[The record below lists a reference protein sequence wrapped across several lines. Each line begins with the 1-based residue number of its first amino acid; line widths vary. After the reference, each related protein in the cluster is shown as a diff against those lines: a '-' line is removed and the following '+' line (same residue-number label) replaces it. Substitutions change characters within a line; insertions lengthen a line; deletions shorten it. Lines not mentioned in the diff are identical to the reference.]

1 MSINLPLVS
10 IVTVSYNAVSTIE
23 QTILSVINQ
32 SYPNIEYIVIDGGST
47 DGTVDII
54 KKYSNRIGYW
64 VSEPDKGMYDA
75 LRKGFTKVTGSLCC
89 YINSDDF
96 YALSAIETVVKVFQK
111 YEKVAWLK
119 GLDVFYD
126 ERSAI
131 TCIDTPIIVKNRFLQ
146 RGLYTGKYLP
156 WIQQES
162 IFWRS
167 CLNKQIDWERFSQ
180 FKLAGD
186 YYMWYCFSKKEK
198 LYILPTYLG
207 GFRKREGQLSCHLD
221 KYMKELKSFSLA
233 STFIDVFGASCL
245 GVIHRLFRG
254 GAIYKFL
261 FRSRTFYYD
270 FDKKSF

>member
-1 MSINLPLVS
+1 MGKEYPTVS

-32 SYPNIEYIVIDGGST
+32 SYPNIEYIIIDGGST

-54 KKYSNRIGYW
+54 KQYSDRIAYW

-75 LRKGFTKVTGSLCC
+75 LRKGFSKVTGSLCC

-96 YALSAIETVVKVFQK
+96 YALSAIETVVEIFQK
-111 YEKVAWLK
+111 YENVSWLK

-126 ERSAI
+126 ERSLI
-131 TCIDTPIIVKNRFLQ
+131 TCIDTPVVVNNRFLQ

-156 WIQQES
+156 WLQQES

-167 CLNKQIDWERFSQ
+167 HLNELVDWERFSQ

-186 YYMWYCFSKKEK
+186 YYIWHCFSKKEK

-207 GFRKREGQLSCHLD
+207 GFRKREGQLSCQMD
-221 KYMKELKSFSLA
+221 AYMIEMESFSLSPTLLDKICA
-233 STFIDVFGASCL
+233 TCL
-245 GVIHRLFRG
+245 GFIHRLIRG
-254 GAIYKFL
+254 GAIYKLL
-261 FRSRTFYYD
+261 FKSRTFYYD
-270 FDKKSF
+270 FKKNSF

>member
-1 MSINLPLVS
+1 MKKKLPLVS

-54 KKYSNRIGYW
+54 KKYSDRIAYW

-75 LRKGFTKVTGSLCC
+75 LRKGFSRITGSFCC

-96 YALSAIETVVKVFQK
+96 YALSAIETVAEVFQK
-111 YEKVAWLK
+111 YDNVTWIK

-126 ERSAI
+126 EKSLI
-131 TCIDTPIIVKNRFLQ
+131 TCIDTPVIVNNRFLQ

-156 WIQQES
+156 WLQQES

-167 CLNKQIDWERFSQ
+167 RLNELVDWECFAQ

-198 LYILPTYLG
+198 LYILPTYLS
-207 GFRKREGQLSCHLD
+207 GFRKREGQLSCQLD

-233 STFIDVFGASCL
+233 PTAIDILGAFCL
-245 GVIHRLFRG
+245 GFIHRLFRG

-261 FRSRTFYYD
+261 FKSSLLYYN
-270 FDKKSF
+270 FRRKSF

>member
-1 MSINLPLVS
+1 MKTDLPLVS

-32 SYPNIEYIVIDGGST
+32 SYPNIEYIIIDGGST

-54 KKYSNRIGYW
+54 KQYSDRIAYW
-64 VSEPDKGMYDA
+64 VSEPDQGMYDA
-75 LRKGFTKVTGSLCC
+75 LRKGFSKVTGSLCC

-96 YALSAIETVVKVFQK
+96 YALSAIETIVEVFQK

-126 ERSAI
+126 ERSVI

-167 CLNKQIDWERFSQ
+167 SLNKQIDWERFSQ

-186 YYMWYCFSKKEK
+186 YYMWYCFSKLAK

-207 GFRKREGQLSCHLD
+207 GFRKRDGQLSCQMDAYILELESFVLSPMWVD
-221 KYMKELKSFSLA
+221 KLGAFFLKN
-233 STFIDVFGASCL
+233 
-245 GVIHRLFRG
+245 IHRLFRG
-254 GAIYKFL
+254 GGIYKSL
-261 FRSRTFYYD
+261 FKSSLLYYN
-270 FDKKSF
+270 FRRKSF